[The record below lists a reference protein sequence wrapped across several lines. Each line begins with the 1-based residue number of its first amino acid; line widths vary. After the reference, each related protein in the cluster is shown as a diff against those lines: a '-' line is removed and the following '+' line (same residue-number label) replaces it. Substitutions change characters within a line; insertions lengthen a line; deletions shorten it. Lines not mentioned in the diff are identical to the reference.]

1 MPSNLLE
8 RTLRYRFKQP
18 STNHKETRQ
27 TEEYKHR
34 ITPIRESPKQ
44 KWQTCAKTTRII
56 VNPRIAS
63 MYSILCLAISPAKVQ
78 KKVGTFVHFN
88 RKCYFCIMKE
98 RINWIDWAK
107 AFCMTVVVFCH
118 LPQQEDTFYL
128 QYLASVILSTF
139 FFISGYLKKK
149 DLTTKESAKKYG
161 YSLLIPYIIYNA
173 IYYPYWLVKFYIEH
187 GSITLTD
194 AIKPI
199 TGTLLGQLNS
209 SFSCELNGVTW
220 FLIALFIMHILTD
233 MLNKHKHGKS
243 IMFILSIISMILY
256 GANKYY
262 HYAPYIT
269 YHGLIRCLCFFFLGN
284 LYQQLGKLKQ
294 QQFRKR
300 LTYRNIHPT
309 RQPHPILLAH
319 QRETFHSPHYTIL
332 CGKSHI
338 RICLHIPSKIPQH
351 HKESHHHPNLH
362 RHNVYLR
369 SPQNDDWHNRFRN
382 RKGHPS
388 LQHFLQLDRMP
399 CISTHDRNSPI
410 TNYHLQKQM
419 SYSFR

>member
-1 MPSNLLE
+1 M
-8 RTLRYRFKQP
+8 
-18 STNHKETRQ
+18 
-27 TEEYKHR
+27 
-34 ITPIRESPKQ
+34 
-44 KWQTCAKTTRII
+44 
-56 VNPRIAS
+56 
-63 MYSILCLAISPAKVQ
+63 
-78 KKVGTFVHFN
+78 HFN

-128 QYLASVILSTF
+128 QYLASVILSSF

-149 DLTTKESAKKYG
+149 DLTIKESAKKYG
-161 YSLLIPYIIYNA
+161 YSLLIPYIIYNV

-187 GSITLTD
+187 GGITLTD

-233 MLNKHKHGKS
+233 MLNKHKHGKPL
-243 IMFILSIISMILY
+243 MLILSIASMILY

-284 LYQQLGKLKQ
+284 LYQQWGKLKQ
-294 QQFRKR
+294 QQFRKDLPIGTSALLASLILFYWHINENDFILHIALYYVVNLISVYAFIYLAKSLNNIKSR
-300 LTYRNIHPT
+300 IITLISIGTMLIFGLHRILIGFIDFGIEKATHIPTPTYNCYECLIMVLIIEI
-309 RQPHPILLAH
+309 ILLP
-319 QRETFHSPHYTIL
+319 FIIY
-332 CGKSHI
+332 KN
-338 RICLHIPSKIPQH
+338 K
-351 HKESHHHPNLH
+351 
-362 RHNVYLR
+362 
-369 SPQNDDWHNRFRN
+369 
-382 RKGHPS
+382 
-388 LQHFLQLDRMP
+388 
-399 CISTHDRNSPI
+399 
-410 TNYHLQKQM
+410 
-419 SYSFR
+419 YSFLYGKRTTTI

>member
-1 MPSNLLE
+1 M
-8 RTLRYRFKQP
+8 
-18 STNHKETRQ
+18 
-27 TEEYKHR
+27 
-34 ITPIRESPKQ
+34 
-44 KWQTCAKTTRII
+44 
-56 VNPRIAS
+56 
-63 MYSILCLAISPAKVQ
+63 
-78 KKVGTFVHFN
+78 HFN

-149 DLTTKESAKKYG
+149 NLTIKESAKKYG

-173 IYYPYWLVKFYIEH
+173 IYYPYWLVKFHIEH
-187 GSITLTD
+187 GGITLTD

-220 FLIALFIMHILTD
+220 FLIALFTMHILTD
-233 MLNKHKHGKS
+233 MLNKYKHGKS
-243 IMFILSIISMILY
+243 IMLILSIISMILY

-284 LYQQLGKLKQ
+284 LYQQRGKLKQ
-294 QQFRKR
+294 QQFRKDLLIGTSALLASLILFYWHINENNFIFHITLYYVVNFISVYAFIYLAKSLNTIKTR
-300 LTYRNIHPT
+300 IITLISIGTMLIFGLHRILIGFIDFTIKTYAY
-309 RQPHPILLAH
+309 QPEIITYQWQEATFISVSISLFLVPVIIVILKHCPILL
-319 QRETFHSPHYTIL
+319 
-332 CGKSHI
+332 GK
-338 RICLHIPSKIPQH
+338 K
-351 HKESHHHPNLH
+351 
-362 RHNVYLR
+362 
-369 SPQNDDWHNRFRN
+369 
-382 RKGHPS
+382 
-388 LQHFLQLDRMP
+388 
-399 CISTHDRNSPI
+399 T
-410 TNYHLQKQM
+410 
-419 SYSFR
+419 